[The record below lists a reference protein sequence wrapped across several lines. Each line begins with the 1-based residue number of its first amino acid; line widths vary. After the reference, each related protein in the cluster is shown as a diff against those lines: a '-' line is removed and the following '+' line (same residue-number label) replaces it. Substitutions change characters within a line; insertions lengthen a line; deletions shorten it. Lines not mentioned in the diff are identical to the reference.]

1 MIRADVLI
9 LGGGIAGVALAA
21 ELGGHASVVLIELE
35 SQLGRHASGR
45 SAAMY
50 FESYGNEAV
59 RALTK
64 ASRWF
69 FQAPLDGFSETP
81 LLHPRGMIM
90 VADAA
95 RSDRLA
101 ALAQDA
107 APLRRIC
114 VDEALRWVPI
124 LRPDWL
130 AAAAVDD
137 SGFDIDVAALLQ
149 GYLVQ
154 ARRRGVQIILNANS
168 TAIRRTSSTWIVAG
182 PFGQVEAP
190 ILVNAAGAWAD
201 EVAVCAR
208 VTPLGLTPY
217 RRTAVLIPAP
227 DGHSIAHWPLVFDV
241 DEEFYFKPDG
251 GRILLSPANED
262 PDTPSDVAPD
272 ELDVAIAVD
281 RFERATTIQ
290 VHRVTHRWAGL
301 RTFAPDR
308 TPVVGYD
315 PQAPGFFWL
324 AGQGGYGMQT
334 APALSRL
341 AAALVLRLPL
351 PPEILDVGLD
361 MDELAPGRAMLRT
374 EV

>member
-1 MIRADVLI
+1 
-9 LGGGIAGVALAA
+9 
-21 ELGGHASVVLIELE
+21 
-35 SQLGRHASGR
+35 
-45 SAAMY
+45 
-50 FESYGNEAV
+50 
-59 RALTK
+59 LT
-64 ASRWF
+64 
-69 FQAPLDGFSETP
+69 
-81 LLHPRGMIM
+81 
-90 VADAA
+90 
-95 RSDRLA
+95 
-101 ALAQDA
+101 
-107 APLRRIC
+107 
-114 VDEALRWVPI
+114 
-124 LRPDWL
+124 
-130 AAAAVDD
+130 
-137 SGFDIDVAALLQ
+137 Q

-190 ILVNAAGAWAD
+190 ILINAAGAWAD
-201 EVAVCAR
+201 EVAVGAG
-208 VTPLGLTPY
+208 VTPVGLTPY

-227 DGHSIAHWPLVFDV
+227 DGHSIANWPLVFDV

-262 PDTPSDVAPD
+262 PDKPSDVAPD
-272 ELDVAIAVD
+272 ELDVAVAVD

-341 AAALVLRLPL
+341 AAALVLVLRRPL
-351 PPEILDVGLD
+351 PAEILDVGLEV
-361 MDELAPGRAMLRT
+361 DELAPGRATLRT
-374 EV
+374 QA

>member
-1 MIRADVLI
+1 MIRTDVLI
-9 LGGGIAGVALAA
+9 LGGGIAGVSLAA
-21 ELGGHASVVLIELE
+21 ELGSHASVVLIELE

-64 ASRWF
+64 ASRSF
-69 FQAPLDGFSETP
+69 FHEPLAGFTETP
-81 LLHPRGMIM
+81 LLHPRGMLM

-95 RSDRLA
+95 RSDGLA
-101 ALAQDA
+101 ALAQDGSS
-107 APLRRIC
+107 LRRIC
-114 VDEALRWVPI
+114 VEEALRWVPI
-124 LRPDWL
+124 LHPDWL

-137 SGFDIDVAALLQ
+137 SGFDIDVAALTQ

-190 ILVNAAGAWAD
+190 ILINAAGAWAD
-201 EVAVCAR
+201 EVAVGAG
-208 VTPLGLTPY
+208 VTPVGLTPY

-227 DGHSIAHWPLVFDV
+227 DGHSIANWPLVFDV

-262 PDTPSDVAPD
+262 PDKPSDVAPD

-341 AAALVLRLPL
+341 AAALVLRRPL
-351 PPEILDVGLD
+351 PAEILDVGLEV
-361 MDELAPGRAMLRT
+361 DELAPGRATLRT
-374 EV
+374 QA